1 MAEAGQGG
9 HDYAAVIL
17 AYGDSPFLEGCL
29 ASWAAQT
36 RPVQRLI
43 ATSTPSA
50 FIDAAAARFGVPVIV
65 NPDGGGIA
73 QDWNFGLTA
82 SDARYVTLAH
92 QDDVYDPRFA
102 EQTLAAFAAEPGA
115 AACFTRYQEIDDA
128 GAPTGSKI
136 SRIKG
141 LIESTIL
148 GDRTTVR
155 GARMRAY
162 LSFGN
167 PLPCSS
173 VTFDRHKLP
182 DFAFSPQLKSN
193 LDWDAWLRLCRQGVV
208 FARVP
213 ARLVGRRHNELTET
227 SRLIKSGRR
236 AQEDLTLFRRLW
248 PPPLAELIAWLYRAG
263 Y

>member
-1 MAEAGQGG
+1 MAGRGDD
-9 HDYAAVIL
+9 HAAVVL

-36 RPVQRLI
+36 RPAQVLV

-50 FIDAAAARFGVPVIV
+50 FIEAMAARFGVPVRV
-65 NPDGGGIA
+65 NPAGGGIA
-73 QDWNFGLTA
+73 QDWNFGLGA
-82 SDARYVTLAH
+82 SAARYVTLAH

-102 EQTLAAFAAEPGA
+102 EQTLAAFAAEPDA
-115 AACFTRYQEIDDA
+115 ALCFTRYQEIDDA
-128 GAPTGSKI
+128 GAPKTSKI

-141 LIESTIL
+141 LIETAIL
-148 GDRTTVR
+148 GNRRSVR
-155 GARMRAY
+155 GARLRAY

-173 VTFDRHKLP
+173 VTFDRAKLP
-182 DFAFSPQLKSN
+182 GFAFSPELKSN
-193 LDWDAWLRLCRQGVV
+193 LDWDAWLSLCQEGAV
-208 FARVP
+208 FARAP

-227 SRLIKSGRR
+227 SRLIRSGRR
-236 AQEDLTLFRRLW
+236 AEEDRMLFRRLW
-248 PPPLAELIAWLYRAG
+248 PRPLADLIAWLYRAG